1 MTSHID
7 GEILGLEE
15 RLTTATR
22 TVDVDALDAIYAD
35 DIIFTGVTGVVC
47 DKQSIMDEA
56 RRGLAERRAASTT
69 PGAASVVSYDK
80 HDLRAIRHG
89 TTAVASFRF
98 EITIRGD
105 GQEVTRRYR
114 TTNVW
119 MKRGQVWQIVA
130 AHTAMFG

>member
-98 EITIRGD
+98 EIRFGIILILVLQFKEPAVQD
-105 GQEVTRRYR
+105 MPIMVHD
-114 TTNVW
+114 
-119 MKRGQVWQIVA
+119 IVN
-130 AHTAMFG
+130 FE